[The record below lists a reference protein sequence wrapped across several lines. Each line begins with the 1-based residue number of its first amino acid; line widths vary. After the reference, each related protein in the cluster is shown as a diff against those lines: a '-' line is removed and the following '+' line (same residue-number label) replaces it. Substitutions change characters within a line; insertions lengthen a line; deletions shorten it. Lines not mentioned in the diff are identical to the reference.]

1 MISEKIEQEL
11 IDALKAKET
20 ERVDTLRLL
29 KAAFQNA
36 EIAAGKPLDEAAQIA
51 IVRSQ
56 IKQRDEAAVQYE
68 KAGRN
73 ELSKAEKSQAKIL
86 SAYLPAQPSNE
97 ALTTHVEE
105 AISAIGAAG
114 PQDMGKV
121 MGVLK
126 QKLDPTTDMGAVAAI
141 VGEKL
146 ANK

>member
-1 MISEKIEQEL
+1 MISEQIEKEL

-36 EIAAGKPLDEAAQIA
+36 LIAAGKPLDEAAETA
-51 IVRSQ
+51 IVRTQ

-68 KAGRN
+68 KAGRD

-86 SAYLPAQPSNE
+86 GAYLPEQPSNE
-97 ALTTHVEE
+97 ALMTHVEG
-105 AISAIGAAG
+105 AISATGATG
-114 PQDMGKV
+114 PHDMGKV
-121 MGVLK
+121 MGALK
-126 QKLDPTTDMGAVAAI
+126 QKLDPTTDMGAVAKL

-146 ANK
+146 APK

>member
-1 MISEKIEQEL
+1 MISQQIEQEL

-36 EIAAGKPLDEAAQIA
+36 GIAASKPLDEAAEIA
-51 IVRSQ
+51 IVRTQ

-68 KAGRN
+68 KAGRD
-73 ELSKAEKSQAKIL
+73 ELARAEKSQAKIL
-86 SAYLPAQPSNE
+86 RAYLPEQPSNE
-97 ALTTHVEE
+97 ALMTQVEE
-105 AISAIGAAG
+105 AISATGAAG

-121 MGVLK
+121 MGTLK
-126 QKLDPTTDMGAVAAI
+126 QKLDPTTDMGAVAKL

-146 ANK
+146 ASK